1 MCACVC
7 ASLLRVISFYLFHQ
21 ISTRTD
27 LLGEDGLSD
36 ANQKGVDSYVNFWT
50 GKDVLYV
57 YFLNPDIL
65 EQEKWECEYGVLNID
80 NILSWAEAW
89 NPKKFPNIPIFK
101 KTDRADKADIRVKF
115 EGTKI

>member
-1 MCACVC
+1 M
-7 ASLLRVISFYLFHQ
+7 
-21 ISTRTD
+21 
-27 LLGEDGLSD
+27 GEDGLSD
-36 ANQKGVDSYVNFWT
+36 ANQKGINSYVNFWA

-65 EQEKWECEYGVLNID
+65 EQENWKYMGWILNID
-80 NILSWAEAW
+80 MILAWAAAW
-89 NPKKFPNIPIFK
+89 NPKNCPNIPIFK